1 MEKYLLVVAGGFGSR
16 FSSEIPK
23 QFTDLNGIPVLMHT
37 INAFLFLDNL
47 HIVLILPSQFIEVWE
62 KLCTQHDFDVVHQ
75 IVEGGPKR
83 FHSVKSG
90 LKLVPDDYLVAIHDG
105 VRPLVSK
112 NTILQCFDMAT
123 RKGNGIPS
131 MPIQESV
138 RSSDGI
144 LNKPIDRKNI
154 FIIQTPQVFHST
166 LIKKAYRQNYD
177 ESFLDDATVL
187 ESYGEQ
193 IYLTEGNKEN
203 IKITD
208 NLDLKMVECVNDRM
222 RQ

>member
-1 MEKYLLVVAGGFGSR
+1 MEKYLLIVAGGFGSR
-16 FSSEIPK
+16 FSSELPK
-23 QFTDLNGIPVLMHT
+23 QFADLNGIPVLMKT

-47 HIVLILPSQFIEVWE
+47 HIVLILPSQYIKVWE
-62 KLCTQHDFDVVHQ
+62 KLCTQHDFDVIHQ

-90 LKLVPDDYLVAIHDG
+90 LKLIPDDHLVAIHDG
-105 VRPLVSK
+105 VRPMVSK

-193 IYLTEGNKEN
+193 IYLTKGNKEN

-208 NLDLKMVECVNDRM
+208 SLDLKMVECFNDGR
-222 RQ
+222 R